1 MKTETR
7 FILSAIVCAAALSA
21 ATAATAAPAG
31 GVVVTSVT
39 VRVSNGSSLLVPH
52 SVGEIRFP
60 DWSAKKAGEKIVECR
75 PGWGMT
81 YRMLAVLGADGGD
94 SVAMVQKGARQY
106 ATRLRAKAGPGRDE
120 ATLESVYDPTDDEG
134 DSPKIPFETMV
145 VRFRGGWFEAAKAY
159 RDVVKDEPWLRQA
172 RARDFGRLRE
182 VSMWFWN
189 RRSSDIVIPPVEK
202 FQQDSGTPA
211 ALSWYWWHTP
221 PYDTGYPFYWPPR
234 EGEEN
239 FRAGVRR
246 LNRSGIYCQ
255 AYINGMCWDVDDP
268 GWARGGE
275 RCVRRRAD
283 GTFKS
288 TEWNRFDRH
297 RLADM
302 CGEAPEFQSILRDQV
317 RRVLDCGFD
326 SQYLDCIGNG
336 GYGCC
341 WSKEHAH
348 PKGGGRHM
356 VDDFAKFV
364 RTVRSEHP
372 GKGFCT
378 EDVNESYLELFDS
391 FIVTAPSYERF
402 SGAGEVKVEKVPVFP
417 AIYHGA
423 YAGFGNYA
431 TIDGIPAL
439 GSALGRVRALD
450 RRERLAQALPRPVP
464 GRGRARRRLG
474 PAAHRPQLPLRMCRE
489 MSGRLPVHARHRP
502 LPPCQPRPPLRRR
515 DAFARQAGVRA
526 EEGGVHQP
534 RRLLEEGRV
543 RRRDA
548 CAAGRF
554 SLRVALALGTRR
566 GDALQLD
573 ERPAVLQ
580 PRHPRWRRGRHASAA
595 QLGVGVDLRG
605 RSEVVGPADY
615 LRNSIPPQKGVSVAQ
630 GVLP

>member
-7 FILSAIVCAAALSA
+7 FMLSAIVCAAALSA

-39 VRVSNGSSLLVPH
+39 VRVSKDSSLLVPH

-60 DWSAKKAGEKIVECR
+60 DWSAKKAGEEIVECR

-81 YRMLAVLGADGGD
+81 YRMLAVLCADGGD

-106 ATRLRAKAGPGRDE
+106 ATRLRAKAGPGKDE

-189 RRSSDIVIPPVEK
+189 RRSSDIVIPPIEK

-268 GWARGGE
+268 GWVRGGE

-326 SQYLDCIGNG
+326 SQYLDCIGNS

-341 WSKEHAH
+341 WSKEHTH

-431 TIDGIPAL
+431 TIDGILPWDPLWDASERWTDEKDWPRL
-439 GSALGRVRALD
+439 FPDQFRVEVARGVVWGLQPTVHNFRSECAAKCPDDYRFMLDTARFHHANLDLLFDGEMLSPGRLACARKKVEFINRGVYSKKGEYAVATHVLPTVFPSVWRSPSGRVAATLCNWTND
-450 RRERLAQALPRPVP
+450 PQSYSLATPDGAA
-464 GRGRARRRLG
+464 RGL
-474 PAAHRPQLPLRMCRE
+474 
-489 MSGRLPVHARHRP
+489 
-502 LPPCQPRPPLRRR
+502 LPPR
-515 DAFARQAGVRA
+515 
-526 EEGGVHQP
+526 
-534 RRLLEEGRV
+534 
-543 RRRDA
+543 
-548 CAAGRF
+548 
-554 SLRVALALGTRR
+554 SWT
-566 GDALQLD
+566 
-573 ERPAVLQ
+573 AV
-580 PRHPRWRRGRHASAA
+580 P
-595 QLGVGVDLRG
+595 
-605 RSEVVGPADY
+605 
-615 LRNSIPPQKGVSVAQ
+615 ISVAK
-630 GVLP
+630 

>member
-7 FILSAIVCAAALSA
+7 FMLSAIVCAAALSV
-21 ATAATAAPAG
+21 ATAATAASAG

-39 VRVSNGSSLLVPH
+39 VRVSKDSSLLVPH

-60 DWSAKKAGEKIVECR
+60 DWSAKKAGEEIVECC

-94 SVAMVQKGARQY
+94 SVALVQKGARQY

-189 RRSSDIVIPPVEK
+189 RRSSDIVIPPIEK

-268 GWARGGE
+268 GWVRGGE

-326 SQYLDCIGNG
+326 SQYLDCIGNS

-341 WSKEHAH
+341 WSKEHTH

-431 TIDGIPAL
+431 TIDGILPWDPLWDASERWTDEKNEPRL
-439 GSALGRVRALD
+439 FPDQFRVEVARGVVWGLQPTVHNFRSECAAKCPDDYRFMLDTARFHHANLDLLFDGEMLSPGRLACARKKVEFINRGVYSKKGEYAVATHVLPTVFHSVWRSPSGRVAATLCNWTN
-450 RRERLAQALPRPVP
+450 EPQSYSLATPDGAA
-464 GRGRARRRLG
+464 RGL
-474 PAAHRPQLPLRMCRE
+474 
-489 MSGRLPVHARHRP
+489 
-502 LPPCQPRPPLRRR
+502 LPPR
-515 DAFARQAGVRA
+515 
-526 EEGGVHQP
+526 
-534 RRLLEEGRV
+534 
-543 RRRDA
+543 
-548 CAAGRF
+548 
-554 SLRVALALGTRR
+554 SWT
-566 GDALQLD
+566 
-573 ERPAVLQ
+573 AV
-580 PRHPRWRRGRHASAA
+580 P
-595 QLGVGVDLRG
+595 
-605 RSEVVGPADY
+605 
-615 LRNSIPPQKGVSVAQ
+615 ISVAK
-630 GVLP
+630 

>member
-39 VRVSNGSSLLVPH
+39 VRVSKDSSLLVPH

-341 WSKEHAH
+341 WSKDHAH

-431 TIDGIPAL
+431 TIDGILPWDPLWDA
-439 GSALGRVRALD
+439 SERWTDEKDWPRIFPDQFRVEVA
-450 RRERLAQALPRPVP
+450 
-464 GRGRARRRLG
+464 RGVVWG
-474 PAAHRPQLPLRMCRE
+474 
-489 MSGRLPVHARHRP
+489 
-502 LPPCQPRPPLRRR
+502 
-515 DAFARQAGVRA
+515 
-526 EEGGVHQP
+526 
-534 RRLLEEGRV
+534 
-543 RRRDA
+543 
-548 CAAGRF
+548 
-554 SLRVALALGTRR
+554 
-566 GDALQLD
+566 
-573 ERPAVLQ
+573 LQ
-580 PRHPRWRRGRHASAA
+580 PTVHNF
-595 QLGVGVDLRG
+595 
-605 RSEVVGPADY
+605 RSECVEKCPADY
-615 LRNSIPPQKGVSVAQ
+615 RFMVDTARFHHANLDLLFDGEMLSPGRLACARKKVEFINRGVYSKKGEYAVATH
-630 GVLP
+630 VLPVVFHSVWRSPSGRVAATLCNWTNDPQSYSLATPDGAARGMLPPRSWAAVPISADAAK

>member
-39 VRVSNGSSLLVPH
+39 VRVSKDSSLLVPH

-94 SVAMVQKGARQY
+94 SVAVIQKGAREY

-341 WSKEHAH
+341 WSKDHAH

-431 TIDGIPAL
+431 TIDGILPWDPLWDA
-439 GSALGRVRALD
+439 SERWTDEKDWPRIFPDQFRVEVA
-450 RRERLAQALPRPVP
+450 
-464 GRGRARRRLG
+464 RGVVWG
-474 PAAHRPQLPLRMCRE
+474 
-489 MSGRLPVHARHRP
+489 
-502 LPPCQPRPPLRRR
+502 
-515 DAFARQAGVRA
+515 
-526 EEGGVHQP
+526 
-534 RRLLEEGRV
+534 
-543 RRRDA
+543 
-548 CAAGRF
+548 
-554 SLRVALALGTRR
+554 
-566 GDALQLD
+566 
-573 ERPAVLQ
+573 LQ
-580 PRHPRWRRGRHASAA
+580 PTVHNF
-595 QLGVGVDLRG
+595 
-605 RSEVVGPADY
+605 RSECVEKCPADY
-615 LRNSIPPQKGVSVAQ
+615 RFMVDTARFHHANLDLLFDGEMLSPGRLACARKKVEFINRGVYSKKGEYAVATH
-630 GVLP
+630 VLPVVFHSVWRSPSGRVAATLCNWTNDPQSYSLATPDGAARGMLPPRSWAAVPISADAAK

>member
-7 FILSAIVCAAALSA
+7 FILSAIVCAAALA
-21 ATAATAAPAG
+21 AAAAATAAPAG

-39 VRVSNGSSLLVPH
+39 VRVSKDSSLLVPH

-145 VRFRGGWFEAAKAY
+145 VRFRGGWFEAAKVY

-255 AYINGMCWDVDDP
+255 AYINGMCWDVNDP

-341 WSKEHAH
+341 WSKEHVH

-431 TIDGIPAL
+431 TIDGILPWDPLWDASERWTDEKDWPRL
-439 GSALGRVRALD
+439 FPDQFRVEVARGVVWGLQPTVHNFRSECAAKCPDDYRFMVDTARFYHANLDLLFDGEMLSPGRLACARKKVEFINRGVYSKKGEYAVATHVLPVVFHSVWRSPSGRVAATLCNWTND
-450 RRERLAQALPRPVP
+450 PQSYSLATPD
-464 GRGRARRRLG
+464 G
-474 PAAHRPQLPLRMCRE
+474 AAD
-489 MSGRLPVHARHRP
+489 GT
-502 LPPCQPRPPLRRR
+502 LPPRSWAAVPISV
-515 DAFARQAGVRA
+515 DAA
-526 EEGGVHQP
+526 
-534 RRLLEEGRV
+534 
-543 RRRDA
+543 
-548 CAAGRF
+548 
-554 SLRVALALGTRR
+554 
-566 GDALQLD
+566 
-573 ERPAVLQ
+573 
-580 PRHPRWRRGRHASAA
+580 
-595 QLGVGVDLRG
+595 
-605 RSEVVGPADY
+605 
-615 LRNSIPPQKGVSVAQ
+615 K
-630 GVLP
+630 